1 MLAPKVTWNQAI
13 RPPPTKESPLQEKNW
28 EMQPLCLALG
38 PFLKKRENHPEL
50 VFWQKEPLIVSSPDG
65 YVPARF
71 AVGEAREDPTAA
83 TTDWWAW
90 KYPSSSSKYTL
101 VLLALALLVATST
114 VATAATTTITKMAS
128 VGQQCALSNCVVL
141 PCILYMYR
149 MIFYGPGM
157 HCYYRSDLQK
167 LCKLLSC
174 LVRVQSHCVSD
185 PGWPL
190 WQEWYIWALGQY
202 CLIAEEVAAVFSK
215 LL

>member
-1 MLAPKVTWNQAI
+1 MFQFHLETWRVSVVMLAPKVTWNQRSAEGNQAI

-38 PFLKKRENHPEL
+38 PSLKKENHPEL

-101 VLLALALLVATST
+101 VL
-114 VATAATTTITKMAS
+114 
-128 VGQQCALSNCVVL
+128 
-141 PCILYMYR
+141 
-149 MIFYGPGM
+149 
-157 HCYYRSDLQK
+157 
-167 LCKLLSC
+167 
-174 LVRVQSHCVSD
+174 VSD

-202 CLIAEEVAAVFSK
+202 CLIAEEVAAV
-215 LL
+215 